1 MEEGA
6 EELGGAGVGGWG
18 RKGEE
23 EGGGGGGRR
32 RRVGEEGGGGG
43 WWRREEEEG
52 GGWGSL
58 SFQGERRG
66 SGRHQSNIKEAHQKT
81 D

>member
-32 RRVGEEGGGGG
+32 RLVEEGGGG

>member
-1 MEEGA
+1 M
-6 EELGGAGVGGWG
+6 V
-18 RKGEE
+18 E
-23 EGGGGGGRR
+23 EGGGGGWGRR
-32 RRVGEEGGGGG
+32 GGGGGWGRRGGGGG

-66 SGRHQSNIKEAHQKT
+66 SGRHQSNIKETHQKT

>member
-1 MEEGA
+1 M
-6 EELGGAGVGGWG
+6 
-18 RKGEE
+18 
-23 EGGGGGGRR
+23 
-32 RRVGEEGGGGG
+32 EEGGGGG

-66 SGRHQSNIKEAHQKT
+66 SGRHQSNIKETHQKT

>member
-1 MEEGA
+1 MEE
-6 EELGGAGVGGWG
+6 
-18 RKGEE
+18 
-23 EGGGGGGRR
+23 GGRR
-32 RRVGEEGGGGG
+32 RVVEEGGGG
-43 WWRREEEEG
+43 WWRREEG

>member
-1 MEEGA
+1 MGWEKT
-6 EELGGAGVGGWG
+6 ELS
-18 RKGEE
+18 KLNPL
-23 EGGGGGGRR
+23 
-32 RRVGEEGGGGG
+32 GEEGGGGG
-43 WWRREEEEG
+43 WGRREEEEG

-66 SGRHQSNIKEAHQKT
+66 SGRHQSNIKEAHRKT

>member
-18 RKGEE
+18 R
-23 EGGGGGGRR
+23 R
-32 RRVGEEGGGGG
+32 GGGGG
-43 WWRREEEEG
+43 WWRREEEEEEG

-66 SGRHQSNIKEAHQKT
+66 SGRHQSNIKETHQKT

>member
-18 RKGEE
+18 R
-23 EGGGGGGRR
+23 R
-32 RRVGEEGGGGG
+32 GGGGG

-52 GGWGSL
+52 G
-58 SFQGERRG
+58 GERRG

>member
-18 RKGEE
+18 R
-23 EGGGGGGRR
+23 R
-32 RRVGEEGGGGG
+32 GGGGG
-43 WWRREEEEG
+43 WWRREEEEEEG